1 MKTKCCSYDIT
12 ADKRDLSVSTEEE
25 FDNAMNN
32 VCIHG
37 PVSDPG
43 NINER
48 ECYACQET
56 IKQKTLST
64 EDF

>member
-1 MKTKCCSYDIT
+1 M

-43 NINER
+43 NINGRER
-48 ECYACQET
+48 YACQET

-64 EDF
+64 KDF